1 MKIIDS
7 KIANGF
13 RRMKASLGT
22 DAEMSRVLQI
32 SRAHVGRILKGK
44 INYLEDDTWERI
56 KHIVEHYTFDDNPNN
71 VSSLGHERIKCFPV
85 ISDTVAATCNTVY
98 CPISVWA
105 DAHAEDRIVFS
116 EGRTGDFIIR
126 VTDDSM
132 LPWYPQNTLI
142 LVRPNEKLKN
152 GDRVIAVL
160 GNGAVAFKVFAEKD
174 DKFFLFS
181 VNAEDG
187 QDLVFRKD
195 DFTSVRAIY
204 LVIQSMR
211 DERALERAMTQK
223 GIRHFWQEKLKALR
237 IADS

>member
-1 MKIIDS
+1 MPLPDCV
-7 KIANGF
+7 NERPEEQTYF
-13 RRMKASLGT
+13 RQVR
-22 DAEMSRVLQI
+22 E
-32 SRAHVGRILKGK
+32 
-44 INYLEDDTWERI
+44 
-56 KHIVEHYTFDDNPNN
+56 
-71 VSSLGHERIKCFPV
+71 
-85 ISDTVAATCNTVY
+85 
-98 CPISVWA
+98 
-105 DAHAEDRIVFS
+105 
-116 EGRTGDFIIR
+116 GDFVIEA
-126 VTDDSM
+126 SGAGM
-132 LPWYPQNTLI
+132 LPWHSDGALL
-142 LVRPNEKLKN
+142 LVPPYRPLRN
-152 GDRVIAVL
+152 GHRVIAVL